1 MHRGFLQNAGYG
13 GTNGEPEHL
22 TNLRIALEKEE
33 EQLRHLRQ
41 QRLQLESSKAQP
53 PSAPELPCDAPDEMA
68 MKALAQHEEP
78 PPAILHRLGVA
89 VMLLLEAPFLVDLG
103 DHPLPSRVPWR
114 NLQVLLRKEK
124 VTIPN
129 KEQHSQ
135 MKEILA
141 ALQKGPFNQRLA
153 RHLSQRILGGD
164 PPVTRS
170 EVLELDPKCVVLFDW
185 VTNLIAPLL
194 GSQAPEILEVP
205 ELPEQR
211 ENASVAV
218 GEQEKKV
225 AQLRRKLRETIRSQ
239 EAAAEFA
246 AQNRP
251 GNVEMDTQCD
261 PVRNGQSNG
270 QGRQGRQGPG
280 MAEDEV
286 PGRKLSKRELL
297 ELEVTGQKSLQ
308 YRLEEVTIPATQEAI
323 LQSLVKILMEP
334 RGMHRHLEVVGH
346 CEDRESDDVAQ
357 RRAEAATQW
366 LLEAGIPAERITVSW
381 EVGGPALCRRT
392 DFRLLDKAGSELEM
406 RQKAEELMKRLFA
419 GQLSQLSHPE
429 NQPENGHYQPS
440 NISNINLEEVS
451 DHTGLSKSGEADVK
465 VPAGPAEVHADEVE
479 KQEDGPCVP
488 SGTSRSPTVS
498 LEVSGEQVRLVF
510 KKEGLS
516 PQDALLDV
524 GSKVVRLASLSG
536 SWPQKEVTLPFDV
549 QPEEP
554 AAKFSR
560 RAGTLTLTLAAAK

>member
-1 MHRGFLQNAGYG
+1 M
-13 GTNGEPEHL
+13 
-22 TNLRIALEKEE
+22 
-33 EQLRHLRQ
+33 
-41 QRLQLESSKAQP
+41 
-53 PSAPELPCDAPDEMA
+53 
-68 MKALAQHEEP
+68 
-78 PPAILHRLGVA
+78 LHRLGVA

-129 KEQHSQ
+129 KDEHSQ

-153 RHLSQRILGGD
+153 LHLKRILGGD

-185 VTNLIAPLL
+185 VTNLVAPLL
-194 GSQAPEILEVP
+194 GGSQAPEILEVP

-211 ENASVAV
+211 ESASVAV

-239 EAAAEFA
+239 QAAAEFA
-246 AQNRP
+246 AQNKP
-251 GNVEMDTQCD
+251 GNVEMDTQCVD
-261 PVRNGQSNG
+261 PVRNGHSNG
-270 QGRQGRQGPG
+270 QGRQGG
-280 MAEDEV
+280 AEENEV
-286 PGRKLSKRELL
+286 LGKKVSKRELL

-308 YRLEEVTIPATQEAI
+308 YRLEEVTIPSTQEAI

-346 CEDRESDDVAQ
+346 CEDRESADVAQ

-366 LLEAGIPAERITVSW
+366 LLEAGIPAERMTVSW

-392 DFRLLDKAGSELEM
+392 DFRLLDKAGSELET
-406 RQKAEELMKRLFA
+406 RQKAEELMRRLFT
-419 GQLSQLSHPE
+419 GQLSQPY
-429 NQPENGHYQPS
+429 QPENGHHQPS
-440 NISNINLEEVS
+440 NISNSLEDSS
-451 DHTGLSKSGEADVK
+451 DRDFSKSGEADVK

-479 KQEDGPCVP
+479 KQKG
-488 SGTSRSPTVS
+488 SPTVS

-524 GSKVVRLASLSG
+524 GAKVVRLASLSG

-560 RAGTLTLTLAAAK
+560 RAGTLTLTLVAAK